1 MTQEVQDGSTIVST
15 KDSTVWLGRRV
26 RKCKTFGMQHM
37 TVGYVCIY
45 IYIYVEMLV
54 SGVAL
59 AIHLFYLLAPLTAS
73 LELVV
78 QCI

>member
-1 MTQEVQDGSTIVST
+1 
-15 KDSTVWLGRRV
+15 
-26 RKCKTFGMQHM
+26 M

-45 IYIYVEMLV
+45 VYIYIIYIYVEMLV

-78 QCI
+78 QCILNASFSDYVQ